1 MTIDRICVD
10 CGSTLVAMLYQLVFV
25 LLLTRSY
32 SSAEQKHQ
40 LLFSYITTVTGGIRA
55 IGGRPV
61 VDLALEEINSR
72 NDILQNYTLNY
83 TTIRNSEVYGIFL
96 QYYVFGQFSGVF
108 FFSLVYQSW
117 SIELI
122 LWRFSIHLWTW
133 SNHIY
138 SFGLLWLCISH
149 YSCSWD

>member
-1 MTIDRICVD
+1 
-10 CGSTLVAMLYQLVFV
+10 MLYQLVFI

-32 SSAEQKHQ
+32 SSAEQKDQ

-83 TTIRNSEVYGIFL
+83 TTIRNSEVYDNN
-96 QYYVFGQFSGVF
+96 
-108 FFSLVYQSW
+108 
-117 SIELI
+117 EKE
-122 LWRFSIHLWTW
+122 
-133 SNHIY
+133 
-138 SFGLLWLCISH
+138 
-149 YSCSWD
+149 SCF